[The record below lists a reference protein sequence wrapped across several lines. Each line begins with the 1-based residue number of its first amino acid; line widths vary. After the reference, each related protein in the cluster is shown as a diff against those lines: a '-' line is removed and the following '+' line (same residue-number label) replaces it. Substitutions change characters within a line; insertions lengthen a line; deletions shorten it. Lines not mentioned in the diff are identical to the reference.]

1 MDCDLRF
8 ASLPDG
14 NKLRTLCRLQNRIIE
29 RAEINSSQLHL
40 SLYLDD
46 GTVLVL
52 NGSDTKHHWDLGVA
66 FALPGEEEWNVMVHP
81 DGRLEVSYPARFSRT
96 VRRST

>member
-1 MDCDLRF
+1 LIRPCD
-8 ASLPDG
+8 S
-14 NKLRTLCRLQNRIIE
+14 CRLQTATSFARFADQNRVIE
-29 RAEINSSQLHL
+29 RAEISSSQLHL
-40 SLYLDD
+40 SLYFDD

-66 FALPGEEEWNVMVHP
+66 FALPGVEEWNVMVHP
-81 DGRLEVSYPARFSRT
+81 DGQLEVSYPARFSRA